1 MANMFA
7 DPEIVKLWNEA
18 VAAHREKTKVDLEST
33 ANKEKTTIFVSF
45 WNSLRPKKTSSLVST
60 KGTKHQDHD
69 DDEKPIKP
77 EQQQVDELIDKL
89 TAEHEQF
96 QSLRNDGG
104 KIDKIRHGLGKF
116 ASAMAGVGPVL
127 ERLAEDTPAAIV
139 AVAFTHI
146 MTSFTE
152 VSADLDL
159 IQNLFV
165 IMRSFAER
173 LGLLKRV
180 PEEQRFRNLILKTFT
195 HMLEFCTRAHMRL
208 KKDQYRVKEWAKALF
223 RGQDNELKEAYDRVV
238 TAIDDMGS
246 AIVAQTLASV
256 LDFENKTE
264 RMLQRGFSRMDS
276 GFRRVN
282 SGLSVVLSNQRYES
296 QRGQRRDEEQRGF
309 REEIRQHNDRIFN
322 ILVGKNAKSTG
333 SSDARRYNSLAIIT
347 KSLFTGAE
355 ELIQQRWVKMEREF
369 VKNTFAWFNDDFEK
383 LKTMDG
389 GVWYIGGESG
399 MGKSFFSF
407 AIYSRLALEF
417 ENDPFT
423 SVASFI
429 FDENFEKLERV
440 DNVLYFCSAQI
451 ASTDNSYRQHIQS
464 LVDDDEKG
472 EWKKDAWD
480 KLYGSTFAKTAT
492 KGRRLYLVLDGID
505 QLENDQLS
513 RLFRYIK
520 QAAGLRII
528 FVISGTRDLKRRL
541 PRVDHTITLDQ
552 AVLSGDFKLLTQSRV
567 ELYPGLVGLR
577 SSLKRKLCSAMEMS
591 ADSFFYV
598 NYMLRQLN
606 TMKIASLI
614 ESSLRPVALPKN
626 TDAIYHQLFQE
637 CEQYYTNINEKKALG
652 YLFTWLAYSYDRVS
666 LDAAQKL
673 VDLVLV
679 AVLGDRK
686 LHLDIKTEILGRLA
700 KILSFSEPED
710 NTLYPESPDV
720 DDDNNEGIPRFSN
733 RKETTVPEVLV
744 SFQQHSLRDYFIRRH
759 DPATSSDL
767 QPTEHQARIM
777 MFKLTTTILT
787 TPKAA
792 QNPSLVS
799 VATKYAFYHLVEAQ
813 PLSSPEEVKAVAED
827 LYALLGCGDGAL
839 RTIEGQFEFQ
849 QDSEDVEDFCSI
861 FGFTRDEVNE
871 VLAALLAISSQVS
884 KLPAQH
890 QLSEKESHWVSS
902 TLRNSDSIFITVAMG
917 HVRNWLDSDKT
928 VTSSKAF
935 AGFRFAHVALCSLTA
950 SALRSLIQGPQL
962 KLKRGEIDSGVN
974 IWPDEDFEAVAII
987 GRYPQPLGPQEY
999 KQISKALHYD
1009 LRNMGAQRAAE
1020 KGLKLAK
1027 DSRDIFDLR
1036 YRIARAR
1043 FDEWVYPEHE
1053 SSGPGVTPEAVL
1065 AAWNLCLSDIPPV
1078 DPKDQPFKNMLN
1090 AAYQMKARVESTL
1103 DAHHRDALASMQMAA
1118 TFQTTESCTRVF
1130 EELVVAF
1137 GDKKLYAEIIQLLK
1151 ALSEWSNPLTI
1162 RCTDVTHRHIHRAA
1176 MATDEKSFVRKL
1188 YVEAASSDT
1197 LAEDTSTEE
1206 SDIRIWLSLF
1216 DRFVMNEPRKAQN
1229 QLLKLVQNPPSKI
1242 SFFASERAA
1251 RHLADIYLEEFRIS
1265 RSLSYKLGVLTD
1277 MESTVVQMLKDRLG
1291 LEFKPKLSKTST
1303 IVLAVMRRKVGP
1315 AEQFYNDLNDSFEA
1329 CCQALTDGTEV
1340 NDAPSLR
1347 LLAKVLSVLVL
1358 PPPGRIGESL
1368 LKEDAQVALS
1378 CQFYL
1383 LPSAGGVSTKRPSQ
1397 QQVTKVDRA
1406 LSSKRITSPKGTN
1419 SPRRMDSPKR
1429 TVSPAKAT
1437 VPVQKPEGKYA
1448 FNKSAGLECAMCSKI
1463 LTDFSQGKV
1472 YTCVYCTNVDL
1483 CEECYRVRE
1492 SHYDSAGILENGDVI
1507 SPSATGVNGKAG
1519 VIGKRPV
1526 NDYVEVCPWGHMLV
1540 ESPVKGWKG
1549 VRKDGV
1555 LEYGGEEIKFSD
1567 WLEGLKGRWERA
1579 WWRYWREV
1587 EQ

>member
-1 MANMFA
+1 MFA

-18 VAAHREKTKVDLEST
+18 VAAHREKTKIDLEST
-33 ANKEKTTIFVSF
+33 NNKEKTTVLVTF
-45 WNSLRPKKTSSLVST
+45 WNSLKPRKTSSLVSPNT
-60 KGTKHQDHD
+60 DAKNEDY
-69 DDEKPIKP
+69 DEDEAPIKP
-77 EQQQVDELIDKL
+77 EQEQVTELVDKL

-96 QSLRNDGG
+96 QTLRNDGG
-104 KIDKIRHGLGKF
+104 KISKIRHGLGKF
-116 ASAMAGVGPVL
+116 ASVMASVGPVV
-127 ERLAEDTPAAIV
+127 EKVTEDTFPPAAMV

-152 VSADLDL
+152 VTADLDL
-159 IQNLFV
+159 IQNLFD

-173 LGLLKRV
+173 LGLLKRI
-180 PEEQRFRNLILKTFT
+180 PQEQRFRNLILKTFT

-208 KKDQYRVKEWAKALF
+208 KRDKYRVKEWAKALF
-223 RGQDNELKEAYDRVV
+223 RGQDNELKEAYDRVI

-256 LDFENKTE
+256 LDFEDKTE

-282 SGLSVVLSNQRYES
+282 SGLSMVLSNQRYES

-322 ILVGKNAKSTG
+322 ILVGKSAKSTG

-347 KSLFTGAE
+347 RSLFTGAE

-369 VKNTFAWFNDDFEK
+369 VKNTFAWFDDGFEK

-389 GVWYIGGESG
+389 GVLYISGDSG

-407 AIYSRLALEF
+407 AIFSRLALEF
-417 ENDPFT
+417 ENDT
-423 SVASFI
+423 SASVASFI
-429 FDENFEKLERV
+429 FDENFEKLEKV
-440 DNVLYFCSAQI
+440 DNMLYFCSAQI
-451 ASTDNSYRQHIQS
+451 AATDNSYRQHIQN

-472 EWKKDAWD
+472 EWKKNPWD
-480 KLYGSTFAKTAT
+480 KLYGSTFLRDAT
-492 KGRRLYLVLDGID
+492 SGKRLYIILDGID
-505 QLENDQLS
+505 QLENDQVNRLS
-513 RLFRYIK
+513 RYIK
-520 QAAGLRII
+520 QANGLRIN
-528 FVISGTRDLKRRL
+528 FVISGTRDMKRRL
-541 PRVDHTITLDQ
+541 PRVDHTISLDPG
-552 AVLSGDFKLLTQSRV
+552 VLSVDFKLLAQSRV

-577 SSLKRKLCSAMEMS
+577 QSLKTKICSAMEMS

-598 NYMLRQLN
+598 SYMLRQLN
-606 TMKIASLI
+606 TMKISSLV
-614 ESSLRPVALPKN
+614 ESSLRPIALPRN

-637 CEQYYTNINEKKALG
+637 CEQYYTHVNEKKALG
-652 YLFTWLAYSYDRVS
+652 YLFTWLAYSYNRVS
-666 LDAAQKL
+666 LDDAQGL
-673 VDLVLV
+673 VDLVL
-679 AVLGDRK
+679 ASILGDPK
-686 LHLDIKTEILGRLA
+686 LRLDIKTEILGRLA

-710 NTLYPESPDV
+710 VTVYSENPDV
-720 DDDNNEGIPRFSN
+720 EIDNNDAFPRIPK
-733 RKETTVPEVLV
+733 RKENTEPEVLV

-759 DPATSSDL
+759 DSATRSDL

-787 TPKAA
+787 TPNVA
-792 QNPSLVS
+792 QDESLVS

-813 PLSSPEEVKAVAED
+813 PLTSDDEVRAVAQD
-827 LYALLGCGDGAL
+827 LYTLLGCGDEAL
-839 RTIEGQFEFQ
+839 RRIERQFEFQ
-849 QDSEDVEDFCSI
+849 QDSEDVEDYCSI
-861 FGFTRDEVNE
+861 FGSTRDEVNE
-871 VLAALLAISSQVS
+871 VLNALLAMGSQVA
-884 KLPAQH
+884 KLPAQL
-890 QLSEKESHWVSS
+890 QLSEKKSQWIKA
-902 TLRNSDSIFITVAMG
+902 TLKSSDSIFTTVAMG

-928 VTSSKAF
+928 IISSDAF

-950 SALRSLIQGPQL
+950 DALRILIEGPQL
-962 KLKRGEIDSGVN
+962 RLIKGQFDLKVK
-974 IWPDEDFEAVAII
+974 IWPDEDFEAVATIS
-987 GRYPQPLGPQEY
+987 RHPQPLGPRDY
-999 KQISKALHYD
+999 KQVSKALHYD
-1009 LRNMGAQRAAE
+1009 LRNMGAQKAAE

-1027 DSRDIFDLR
+1027 EPRDIFDLR
-1036 YRIARAR
+1036 YRVARAR

-1053 SSGPGVTPEAVL
+1053 NSSPGVTPDAVL
-1065 AAWNLCLSDIPPV
+1065 ASWNLCLSDIPPV
-1078 DPKDQPFKNMLN
+1078 DQKDQAFKNMLN

-1103 DAHHRDALASMQMAA
+1103 DAHHHDSLASMQMAA
-1118 TFQTTESCTRVF
+1118 SFQTTESCTRVF

-1137 GDKKLYAEIIQLLK
+1137 GDKKLYPEIIQLLK

-1162 RCTDVTHRHIHRAA
+1162 RCKDVTHRHIHRAA
-1176 MATDEKSFVRKL
+1176 MATDKKDFIRKL
-1188 YVEAASSDT
+1188 YVEAATSSDI
-1197 LAEDTSTEE
+1197 LAEDDSTEE

-1229 QLLKLVQNPPSKI
+1229 QLLKVVQTPPSKI

-1265 RSLSYKLGVLTD
+1265 RSLPYKTGLLAD
-1277 MESTVVQMLKDRLG
+1277 METTVVQMLKDRLG
-1291 LEFKPKLSKTST
+1291 LEYKPKLSKTST
-1303 IVLAVMRRKVGP
+1303 IVLAVMRRKLGP

-1340 NDAPSLR
+1340 NDASSLR

-1358 PPPGRIGESL
+1358 PPPGRIGVSL
-1368 LKEDAQVALS
+1368 LKEDAQIALS

-1383 LPSAGGVSTKRPSQ
+1383 LPSSVSTQGQGTLQQSEKRHQ
-1397 QQVTKVDRA
+1397 GA
-1406 LSSKRITSPKGTN
+1406 
-1419 SPRRMDSPKR
+1419 SPKR
-1429 TVSPAKAT
+1429 MTPPPKAAQE
-1437 VPVQKPEGKYA
+1437 PKGEEKYT
-1448 FNKSAGLECAMCSKI
+1448 FNKSADLECAMCNKI
-1463 LTDFSQGKV
+1463 LTDFTQGKV

-1483 CEECYRVRE
+1483 CEECYCSRE
-1492 SHYDSAGILENGDVI
+1492 NHYSSTASPVDNGDNVPT
-1507 SPSATGVNGKAG
+1507 SESSSGNNPGVTAKMI
-1519 VIGKRPV
+1519 VD
-1526 NDYVEVCPWGHMLV
+1526 DYVEVCPWGHMLI

-1555 LEYGGEEIKFSD
+1555 LEYAGEEIQFGD
-1567 WLEGLKGRWERA
+1567 WLEGLKGKWERA

>member
-1 MANMFA
+1 MPGMFA
-7 DPEIVKLWNEA
+7 DPEVVKLWNEA
-18 VAAHREKTKVDLEST
+18 VAAHREKTKVDLESNT
-33 ANKEKTTIFVSF
+33 NKEKTTIFVSF
-45 WNSLRPKKTSSLVST
+45 WSSLRPKKTASLVSL
-60 KGTKHQDHD
+60 KDTKHGDFD
-69 DDEKPIKP
+69 DDEVLIKP
-77 EQQQVDELIDKL
+77 EQQQVTELVDKL

-96 QSLRNDGG
+96 QALRDDGG
-104 KIDKIRHGLGKF
+104 KISKIRHGLGKF
-116 ASAMAGVGPVL
+116 ASAMASAGPVL
-127 ERLAEDTPAAIV
+127 EKLTEDTPAAIV

-152 VSADLDL
+152 VTADLDL
-159 IQNLFV
+159 IQNLFE

-173 LGLLKRV
+173 LGLLRRV
-180 PEEQRFRNLILKTFT
+180 PQEQRFRNLILKTFT
-195 HMLEFCTRAHMRL
+195 HMLEFCTRAHIRL

-223 RGQDNELKEAYDRVV
+223 RGQDSELKEAYDRVV

-246 AIVAQTLASV
+246 AIVAQTLTSV
-256 LDFENKTE
+256 LDFEDKTE

-282 SGLSVVLSNQRYES
+282 SGLSIVLSNQRYES

-322 ILVGKNAKSTG
+322 ILMGKSAKSTG

-347 KSLFTGAE
+347 RSLFTGAE

-369 VKNTFAWFNDDFEK
+369 VKNTFAWFDEDFEK

-389 GVWYIGGESG
+389 GVLYISGESG

-417 ENDPFT
+417 EKDPST

-440 DNVLYFCSAQI
+440 DNMLYFCSAQI
-451 ASTDNSYRQHIQS
+451 AATDNSYRQHIQN

-472 EWKKDAWD
+472 EWKRDAWN
-480 KLYGSTFAKTAT
+480 KLYGSTFLKGATNAK
-492 KGRRLYLVLDGID
+492 RLYLILDGID
-505 QLENDQLS
+505 QLEDDQVKLLS
-513 RLFRYIK
+513 HYIK
-520 QAAGLRII
+520 QAAGLRIT
-528 FVISGTRDLKRRL
+528 FVISGIRNMKRRL
-541 PRVDHTITLDQ
+541 PNVDHTVTLDSG
-552 AVLSGDFKLLTQSRV
+552 VLSTDFKLVAESRV
-567 ELYPGLVGLR
+567 DLYPGLVGLR
-577 SSLKRKLCSAMEMS
+577 PSLKRKLCSAMEMS

-598 NYMLRQLN
+598 SYMLRQLN

-614 ESSLRPVALPKN
+614 ESSLRPVALPRN
-626 TDAIYHQLFQE
+626 TDAIYQQLFQE
-637 CEQYYTNINEKKALG
+637 CEQYYTNGNEKKALG

-666 LDAAQKL
+666 LDAAQTL

-679 AVLGDRK
+679 SVLGDPR
-686 LHLDIKTEILGRLA
+686 LRLDIKTEILGRLA

-710 NTLYPESPDV
+710 NTLYPEGPEAE
-720 DDDNNEGIPRFSN
+720 DDNNDTITRIQGKRDQ
-733 RKETTVPEVLV
+733 TAPEVLV
-744 SFQQHSLRDYFIRRH
+744 SFQQHSLRDYFTRRH

-787 TPKAA
+787 TPDTK
-792 QNPSLVS
+792 QDPSLVS

-813 PLSSPEEVKAVAED
+813 PLTTHDEVKAVAQD

-849 QDSEDVEDFCSI
+849 QDSEDVEDYCSI
-861 FGFTRDEVNE
+861 FGYTRDEVNE
-871 VLAALLAISSQVS
+871 VLGAILAIGSQVG
-884 KLPAQH
+884 KLPAEY
-890 QLSEKESHWVSS
+890 QLAERQAQWIKT
-902 TLRNSDSIFITVAMG
+902 TLRNSDTIFTTVAMG
-917 HVRNWLDSDKT
+917 HVRNWLDGDKT

-950 SALRSLIQGPQL
+950 AGLRSLLQGPQL
-962 KLKRGEIDSGVN
+962 KLVRGELDSKVN
-974 IWPDEDFEAVAII
+974 IWPDEDFEAVATM
-987 GRYPQPLGPQEY
+987 GRFPQPLGPKDY
-999 KQISKALHYD
+999 KQVSKALHYD
-1009 LRNMGAQRAAE
+1009 LRNMGAQKAAE
-1020 KGLKLAK
+1020 KGLRLAK
-1027 DSRDIFDLR
+1027 DPRDIFDLR

-1043 FDEWVYPEHE
+1043 YDEWVYPEHE
-1053 SSGPGVTPEAVL
+1053 SSTPGVTPQAVL

-1078 DPKDQPFKNMLN
+1078 DPKDQAFKNMLN
-1090 AAYQMKARVESTL
+1090 AGYQMKARVESTL
-1103 DAHHRDALASMQMAA
+1103 DAHHRDALVSMQMAA
-1118 TFQTTESCTRVF
+1118 SFQTTESCTRVF

-1137 GDKKLYAEIIQLLK
+1137 GDKKLYAEIIHLLK

-1162 RCTDVTHRHIHRAA
+1162 RCEDVTHRHIHRAA
-1176 MATDEKSFVRKL
+1176 MATDEKNFVRKL
-1188 YVEAASSDT
+1188 YAEAASSDV
-1197 LAEDTSTEE
+1197 LAEDESTEE
-1206 SDIRIWLSLF
+1206 PDIRIWLSLF
-1216 DRFVMNEPRKAQN
+1216 DRFVMNEPRKAQS
-1229 QLLKLVQNPPSKI
+1229 QLLKVVQTPARKI

-1265 RSLSYKLGVLTD
+1265 RSLSYKLGILTD
-1277 MESTVVQMLKDRLG
+1277 MENTVVQMLQDRLG

-1303 IVLAVMRRKVGP
+1303 IVLAVMRRKLGP

-1358 PPPGRIGESL
+1358 PPPGRIGVSL
-1368 LKEDAQVALS
+1368 LKEDAQIALS

-1383 LPSAGGVSTKRPSQ
+1383 LPFTGGESAQGMAQ
-1397 QQVTKVDRA
+1397 QPIKVDRA
-1406 LSSKRITSPKGTN
+1406 LSSKRIHSPKGTA
-1419 SPRRMDSPKR
+1419 SPKGINSPKR
-1429 TVSPAKAT
+1429 NASPAKAP
-1437 VPVQKPEGKYA
+1437 VPVQRPEGKYA
-1448 FNKSAGLECAMCSKI
+1448 FNKSAGLECAMCNNV

-1492 SHYDSAGILENGDVI
+1492 NHYSTTGIPENDDVVSVVDS
-1507 SPSATGVNGKAG
+1507 KA
-1519 VIGKRPV
+1519 VVPAKPV

-1540 ESPVKGWKG
+1540 ESPAKGWKG

-1555 LEYGGEEIKFSD
+1555 LEFEGQEIKFGE
-1567 WLEGLKGRWERA
+1567 WLEGLRGRWERA